1 VLVFDEIQAIPRAL
15 TALKYFNQEIPELA
29 VCVAGSNLGIAM
41 AAEPFPVGK
50 VDIIEMFPLSFK
62 EYLQGTGDL
71 LALEFIEE
79 FSGGK
84 TNDLIHKR

>member
-1 VLVFDEIQAIPRAL
+1 
-15 TALKYFNQEIPELA
+15 
-29 VCVAGSNLGIAM
+29 M